1 MWTALCHSVE
11 KSDLGTVE
19 CLLQCFFY
27 GSHRNERDA
36 VKLESATVREI
47 AALARIDLTEDEIET
62 FAHQLGE
69 VLEYA
74 EKLQQ
79 VNTDCVP
86 PTPFVLPL
94 SNVIRP
100 DEAVPGL
107 STDEAL
113 ANAPDRQGSFFRVRA
128 FFDS

>member
-1 MWTALCHSVE
+1 M
-11 KSDLGTVE
+11 
-19 CLLQCFFY
+19 
-27 GSHRNERDA
+27 
-36 VKLESATVREI
+36 KLESATVREI

-79 VNTDCVP
+79 VNTDSVP